1 MAANNQ
7 KCANCEKTGLP
18 ILPVRYTVLPKSV
31 KAKMPAGITG
41 DRVTNVG
48 LTEHQYGLRT
58 LRDGWLYLFYEVGA
72 RGTGYWEA
80 YKVTED
86 GRLWKQSRPLP
97 SVPTTH
103 PNCAQCAIA
112 VPMDVIAIEQPELCT
127 GKVYIAFSQ
136 LAWHPRTFDK
146 YEIYVDLRKQRMQWI
161 EPSKWISTG
170 KDGAGHA
177 VVATESSINDVLEYM
192 PGLDAKQLGLLDDK
206 QRFTADDGSYREN
219 LLAREVSRYPLNI
232 RQASPASASQS
243 LVKMMGQVGKADAGG
258 GGATPPTFPPMLLA
272 LWDAVGNVHEL
283 NGFRNDP
290 VSWLDRYGS
299 QQELGM
305 KVMALNDIDTA
316 KRIVD
321 SRTKQ
326 NLATQEAMAKEAHA
340 MTPLGSTTARAG
352 LAAQRARALAG
363 ADAARAQQVNAYY
376 DDLDWMAANNI
387 PGSYQTRLIQIGR
400 FSSAG
405 SATSSAPYLGKY
417 RDEIM
422 NEAREY
428 AKAQPGFHDRN
439 QDRMQ
444 KSEWSR
450 YEARLRRKQLEDFR
464 KPYKKLQDAVFQLQE
479 TRSNDVG
486 KWLRAPLLAD
496 TLEDYYCDDLS
507 DSFEFEVVVAMAID
521 GLGSTPS
528 GLAILDELV
537 GRWKP
542 TDKESIVWRAVAM
555 NHPAGREELEKFLAS
570 ALEHKDKPLE
580 DDGVK
585 YVVTAV
591 KYIGKLT
598 DYYKK
603 YSKLALETNP
613 AKISYLGAMYKE
625 QGRDVLLMNIGD
637 RVFEKFRINKLG
649 DFVGEKIVQTLFL
662 QRAGIPVEDAL
673 TLVRKQAL
681 YDKVSRS
688 EILQRFRTARTVL
701 AASTK
706 VGPNPTTELYEV
718 WEKLKADK
726 DANAL
731 KELRLGRIA
740 VIAALCEL
748 VNFWHL
754 LSEAKD
760 EDTNAKLIKSGA
772 SLSAS
777 IITITMTPYYGTLKK
792 AVRTLSWKMVGGF
805 LSGGGAFAAAW
816 LDYGATRKTL
826 KSGQYDVMW
835 ILVAKTLLGAASGTA
850 FVIDAISTAAPLFKK
865 LAARSGNRVVIMAV
879 EAVASRVAVVASLR
893 VVSMLITWEATI
905 GLLAL
910 QVLADVLTPNELE
923 SWCSRCAF
931 GTGQESIL
939 RVKDHSVEK
948 YADMAQQEKAFDKA
962 MTEMA

>member
-72 RGTGYWEA
+72 RGTSYWEA

-97 SVPTTH
+97 SIPTTH
-103 PNCAQCAIA
+103 PACAKTSIA

-232 RQASPASASQS
+232 RQASPASASQP

-352 LAAQRARALAG
+352 LAAQRTRALAG

-439 QDRMQ
+439 LDRMQ

-450 YEARLRRKQLEDFR
+450 YEARLQRKQLEDFR

-637 RVFEKFRINKLG
+637 RVFEKLRINKLG

-662 QRAGIPVEDAL
+662 QRAGIPMEDAL

-835 ILVAKTLLGAASGTA
+835 VLVAKTLLGVASGTA

>member
-18 ILPVRYTVLPKSV
+18 ILPVRYAVLPKTV
-31 KAKMPAGITG
+31 KAKMPAGIVG
-41 DRVTNVG
+41 DRVTTVG

-58 LRDGWLYLFYEVGA
+58 LRDGWLYLLYEVGA
-72 RGTGYWEA
+72 RGTNYWEA

-86 GRLWKQSRPLP
+86 GRFWKQSLPLP

-103 PNCAQCAIA
+103 PACAKTSIA

-136 LAWHPRTFDK
+136 HAWHPRTFDK

-161 EPSKWISTG
+161 EPSKWVPTG
-170 KDGAGHA
+170 KDGTGHA
-177 VVATESSINDVLEYM
+177 IVATESSINDVLEYM
-192 PGLDAKQLGLLDDK
+192 PGLDAKQLCVLDDK
-206 QRFTADDGSYREN
+206 QRFTADDGSYRED
-219 LLAREVSRYPLNI
+219 LLARVVSRYPLNI

-243 LVKMMGQVGKADAGG
+243 LVKMMGQVGKHDAGG
-258 GGATPPTFPPMLLA
+258 GATSSTYPPMLLA

-305 KVMALNDIDTA
+305 KVMALNDVDTA

-321 SRTKQ
+321 SRTGQ

-340 MTPLGSTTARAG
+340 MTPLGSATARAG

-387 PGSYQTRLIQIGR
+387 PGSYQTRIIQIGR

-405 SATSSAPYLGKY
+405 SASSSMPYLGKY
-417 RDEIM
+417 RDEVM
-422 NEAREY
+422 NDARKY

-439 QDRMQ
+439 LDRMQ

-450 YEARLRRKQLEDFR
+450 YEARLQRKQIEDFR
-464 KPYKKLQDAVFQLQE
+464 TPYKKLQNAVFQLQE

-486 KWLRAPLLAD
+486 KWLRTPLLAD
-496 TLEDYYCDDLS
+496 TLDDYYCDDLS

-521 GLGSTPS
+521 GLGSTPK
-528 GLAILDELV
+528 GLAILDDLI

-555 NHPAGREELEKFLAS
+555 NHPAGREELEKLLAS
-570 ALEHKDKPLE
+570 ALEHKDTPLE

-637 RVFEKFRINKLG
+637 RVFEKLRINKLG

-662 QRAGIPVEDAL
+662 QRAGVPVEDAL
-673 TLVRKQAL
+673 ALVRKQAL

-701 AASTK
+701 SAPAK
-706 VGPNPTTELYEV
+706 AGANPTTELYEV
-718 WEKLKADK
+718 WDKLKADK

-760 EDTNAKLIKSGA
+760 EDTTAKLIKSGA
-772 SLSAS
+772 SLSAA
-777 IITITMTPYYGTLKK
+777 IITIAMTPYYGTLKK
-792 AVRTLSWKMVGGF
+792 SVRTMGWKMVGGF
-805 LSGGGAFAAAW
+805 LSGAGAFAAAW
-816 LDYGATRKTL
+816 LDYGATRKSL

-835 ILVAKTLLGAASGTA
+835 ILVAKTMLGVASGTA
-850 FVIDAISTAAPLFKK
+850 FVIDAISTAAPLFKT
-865 LAARSGNRVVIMAV
+865 LAARSGNRVVVMAV

-910 QVLADVLTPNELE
+910 QVLADVLTPDELE
-923 SWCSRCAF
+923 SWCSRCVF
-931 GTGQESIL
+931 GTGQEAIL
-939 RVKDHSVEK
+939 RVKDHSVAK
-948 YADMAQQEKAFDKA
+948 YTDMAQQEKAFEKA